1 MENKIKII
9 IADDNKGFCDLLLKY
24 FKKYD
29 DVEVLAIAYTDEEEI
44 KQIEELKPEIVVTD
58 LVRNH
63 KYTGLDIIKEYC
75 QKKEHPKFLVISAD
89 REEDVISDEVNFA
102 SYIKKPCYDYD
113 IIIQEIRKIKK
124 EIISERNQ
132 MILKKEEKLKK
143 FNIID
148 KFFDLFKIKK

>member
-24 FKKYD
+24 FKKYE

-63 KYTGLDIIKEYC
+63 KYTGLDIIKEYS

-89 REEDVISDEVNFA
+89 REEDVISDEVNF
-102 SYIKKPCYDYD
+102 SGYIKKPCYDYD

-124 EIISERNQ
+124 EIINERNRS
-132 MILKKEEKLKK
+132 IIEKEEKLKK
-143 FNIID
+143 IKIFD
-148 KFFDLFKIKK
+148 KFLDFFKIEK

>member
-24 FKKYD
+24 FKKYE
-29 DVEVLAIAYTDEEEI
+29 DVEILAIAYTDEEEI

-63 KYTGLDIIKEYC
+63 KYTGLDIIKEYS

-89 REEDVISDEVNFA
+89 KKEDIFCENLKIEG
-102 SYIKKPCYDYD
+102 YIKKPFDDYD
-113 IIIQEIRKIKK
+113 IIINEIRRIKK
-124 EIISERNQ
+124 DTIN
-132 MILKKEEKLKK
+132 EEKQIIVKQEKIFKK
-143 FNIID
+143 CN
-148 KFFDLFKIKK
+148 FFEKILRFFKVIK

>member
-9 IADDNKGFCDLLLKY
+9 IADDNKGFCDFLLKY

-29 DVEVLAIAYTDEEEI
+29 NVEVLAIAYTDEEEI

-58 LVRNH
+58 LVRNY
-63 KYTGLDIIKEYC
+63 KYTGLDIIKEYS

-102 SYIKKPCYDYD
+102 GYIKKPCYDYD
-113 IIIQEIRKIKK
+113 IIIKEIRKIKK
-124 EIISERNQ
+124 EIINEKNRS
-132 MILKKEEKLKK
+132 ILEKE
-143 FNIID
+143 
-148 KFFDLFKIKK
+148 

>member
-24 FKKYD
+24 FKKYE

-63 KYTGLDIIKEYC
+63 KYTGLDIIKEYS

-89 REEDVISDEVNFA
+89 REEDVISDEVNF
-102 SYIKKPCYDYD
+102 SGYIKKPCYDYD

-124 EIISERNQ
+124 EIIYERNRS
-132 MILKKEEKLKK
+132 IIEKEEKLKK
-143 FNIID
+143 IKIFD
-148 KFFDLFKIKK
+148 KFLDFFKIEK

>member
-102 SYIKKPCYDYD
+102 GYIKKPCYDYD